1 MTTYIIIKY
10 IKQPRFDVEIPVII
24 LDGLGEVLE
33 LDNFNEAQELLEL
46 FQNNSDSGHRYEIKK
61 TGSHG

>member
-1 MTTYIIIKY
+1 MASYIIIKY

-33 LDNFNEAQELLEL
+33 LDNLNEAQELLEL
-46 FQNNSDSGHRYEIKK
+46 FQKNSDSGHRYEIKK